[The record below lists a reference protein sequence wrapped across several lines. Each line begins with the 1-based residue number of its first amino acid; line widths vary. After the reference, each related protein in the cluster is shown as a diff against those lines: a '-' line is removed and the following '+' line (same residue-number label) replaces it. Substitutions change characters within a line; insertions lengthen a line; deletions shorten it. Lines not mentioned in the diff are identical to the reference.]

1 MPPGVGI
8 AQFTERAVPAQHCR
22 SAAPGANRGEAPL
35 LRVGEGAPLAAT
47 LPADANAFAMAE
59 FGSCRLGQAQRAQ
72 PARLSDE
79 KQKVASINTIVR
91 KLARDDLRE
100 WTGDTMLKRG
110 KGYVKRIDRLSRT
123 IDSVQDLTR
132 TLITGCP
139 GGVHRKLIRAV
150 ISNGKP

>member
-1 MPPGVGI
+1 
-8 AQFTERAVPAQHCR
+8 
-22 SAAPGANRGEAPL
+22 
-35 LRVGEGAPLAAT
+35 
-47 LPADANAFAMAE
+47 
-59 FGSCRLGQAQRAQ
+59 
-72 PARLSDE
+72 LSDE
-79 KQKVASINTIVR
+79 KQKVASVNTILR

-110 KGYVKRIDRLSRT
+110 KGYVKRIYRLSRT

>member
-1 MPPGVGI
+1 
-8 AQFTERAVPAQHCR
+8 
-22 SAAPGANRGEAPL
+22 
-35 LRVGEGAPLAAT
+35 
-47 LPADANAFAMAE
+47 
-59 FGSCRLGQAQRAQ
+59 
-72 PARLSDE
+72 LSDE
-79 KQKVASINTIVR
+79 KQKVASIINTILR

-110 KGYVKRIDRLSRT
+110 KGYVKRIYRLSRT